1 MFVPLGNKLR
11 CALEGRQV
19 ILIKTA
25 ARSDGERRKQV
36 AEHNAMF
43 LSRGSSMVGEMARVL
58 TMN

>member
-25 ARSDGERRKQV
+25 ARSDGERRKHV
-36 AEHNAMF
+36 AEHKHNAMF
-43 LSRGSSMVGEMARVL
+43 LSRGSSMVREWRGY
-58 TMN
+58 